1 MMYINAEQRAK
12 SIGGF
17 IGDEIMITM
26 GDVSWIY
33 KKVYLV
39 PGTNLLKKLN

>member
-17 IGDEIMITM
+17 IGDEIVIAMCDM
-26 GDVSWIY
+26 AQNH
-33 KKVYLV
+33 KKSLV
-39 PGTNLLKKLN
+39 AGWMQS

>member
-1 MMYINAEQRAK
+1 MMYIKVEQRAK

-17 IGDEIMITM
+17 IGDEIMIAM

-33 KKVYLV
+33 KKVYFWCLE
-39 PGTNLLKKLN
+39 PLFYKN